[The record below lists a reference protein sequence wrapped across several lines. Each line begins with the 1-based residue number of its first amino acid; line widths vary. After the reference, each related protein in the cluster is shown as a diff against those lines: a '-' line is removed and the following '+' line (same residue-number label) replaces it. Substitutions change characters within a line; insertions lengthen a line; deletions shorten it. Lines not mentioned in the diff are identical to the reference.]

1 MAYGWQQESL
11 AENFADRRG
20 WDDEILG
27 PLGTFVEAVRE
38 SRPQSRH
45 VGQSD
50 AYSTMR
56 RGRRDAACSCRRR
69 RFTELGVTETE
80 IPDPAPIDKRA
91 RSLVGLTPDDEDDEG
106 TLRPRGVAEQ
116 GRRYH
121 QIVIAFF
128 VALAIV
134 VGVVEISV
142 IIQVGQWIGFLN
154 TVGLLLLVSLV
165 GAWLV
170 KRQGLGVMARIREQ
184 RSAGRIP
191 ATEAFD
197 GALILVAGVLLV
209 IPGFVTDAS
218 GCCCCSRRSV
228 PSCVAS

>member
-1 MAYGWQQESL
+1 
-11 AENFADRRG
+11 
-20 WDDEILG
+20 
-27 PLGTFVEAVRE
+27 
-38 SRPQSRH
+38 
-45 VGQSD
+45 
-50 AYSTMR
+50 
-56 RGRRDAACSCRRR
+56 
-69 RFTELGVTETE
+69 
-80 IPDPAPIDKRA
+80 
-91 RSLVGLTPDDEDDEG
+91 
-106 TLRPRGVAEQ
+106 
-116 GRRYH
+116 
-121 QIVIAFF
+121 VIAFF

-184 RSAGRIP
+184 RSAGRLP

-209 IPGFVTDAS
+209 IPGFVTDAF
-218 GCCCCSRRSV
+218 GLLLLLPPVRAVVRRFVSRRVLREVEMVRSRQWTRADPPPRQYV
-228 PSCVAS
+228 PPEQRPLPPTPLPPASPPDR

>member
-1 MAYGWQQESL
+1 
-11 AENFADRRG
+11 
-20 WDDEILG
+20 
-27 PLGTFVEAVRE
+27 
-38 SRPQSRH
+38 
-45 VGQSD
+45 
-50 AYSTMR
+50 
-56 RGRRDAACSCRRR
+56 
-69 RFTELGVTETE
+69 
-80 IPDPAPIDKRA
+80 
-91 RSLVGLTPDDEDDEG
+91 
-106 TLRPRGVAEQ
+106 
-116 GRRYH
+116 
-121 QIVIAFF
+121 VIAFF

-154 TVGLLLLVSLV
+154 TVGLLLLVSLI

-209 IPGFVTDAS
+209 IPGFVTDAF
-218 GCCCCSRRSV
+218 GLLLLFPPIRAVVRRFVSRRVLREVEMVRSKQWTRGEPPPRQYV
-228 PSCVAS
+228 PPEQRPPPPPTPLPPASPPDR

>member
-1 MAYGWQQESL
+1 
-11 AENFADRRG
+11 
-20 WDDEILG
+20 
-27 PLGTFVEAVRE
+27 
-38 SRPQSRH
+38 
-45 VGQSD
+45 
-50 AYSTMR
+50 
-56 RGRRDAACSCRRR
+56 
-69 RFTELGVTETE
+69 
-80 IPDPAPIDKRA
+80 
-91 RSLVGLTPDDEDDEG
+91 
-106 TLRPRGVAEQ
+106 
-116 GRRYH
+116 
-121 QIVIAFF
+121 VIAFF

-184 RSAGRIP
+184 RSAGRLP

-209 IPGFVTDAS
+209 IPGFVTDAL
-218 GCCCCSRRSV
+218 GLLLLVPPVRAVVRRFVSRRVLREVETVRSKQWTRADPPPRQYV
-228 PSCVAS
+228 PPEQRPPPTPLPPASPPDR

>member
-1 MAYGWQQESL
+1 
-11 AENFADRRG
+11 
-20 WDDEILG
+20 
-27 PLGTFVEAVRE
+27 
-38 SRPQSRH
+38 
-45 VGQSD
+45 
-50 AYSTMR
+50 
-56 RGRRDAACSCRRR
+56 
-69 RFTELGVTETE
+69 
-80 IPDPAPIDKRA
+80 
-91 RSLVGLTPDDEDDEG
+91 
-106 TLRPRGVAEQ
+106 
-116 GRRYH
+116 
-121 QIVIAFF
+121 VIAFF

-134 VGVVEISV
+134 IGVVEISV

-209 IPGFVTDAS
+209 IPGFVTDAL
-218 GCCCCSRRSV
+218 GLLLLIPPVRAVARRFVSRRVLREVEMVRSKQWTRGEPRPRQYV
-228 PSCVAS
+228 PPERPSPPAPPTPLPPASPPDR

>member
-1 MAYGWQQESL
+1 
-11 AENFADRRG
+11 
-20 WDDEILG
+20 
-27 PLGTFVEAVRE
+27 
-38 SRPQSRH
+38 
-45 VGQSD
+45 
-50 AYSTMR
+50 
-56 RGRRDAACSCRRR
+56 
-69 RFTELGVTETE
+69 
-80 IPDPAPIDKRA
+80 
-91 RSLVGLTPDDEDDEG
+91 
-106 TLRPRGVAEQ
+106 
-116 GRRYH
+116 
-121 QIVIAFF
+121 VIAFL

-191 ATEAFD
+191 TTEAFD

-209 IPGFVTDAS
+209 IPGFVTDAF
-218 GCCCCSRRSV
+218 GLLLLFPPIRAVVRRFVSRRVLREVDMVRTKQWTRGEPRPRQYV
-228 PSCVAS
+228 PPERPQPPPPTPLPPASPPDR